1 MLRSIVITAIGA
13 RHRRIIRIEDHRRI
27 VALMAVMMVLHI
39 CIHVCL
45 VVIQINRFRTR
56 VVVRISAISIRRT
69 PCGISRTAEHIPKR
83 RTLYEYRTNDVVIAV
98 QITIS
103 YDLYIQRIRS
113 PLRD

>member
-69 PCGISRTAEHIPKR
+69 PYGISRTAEHIPKR